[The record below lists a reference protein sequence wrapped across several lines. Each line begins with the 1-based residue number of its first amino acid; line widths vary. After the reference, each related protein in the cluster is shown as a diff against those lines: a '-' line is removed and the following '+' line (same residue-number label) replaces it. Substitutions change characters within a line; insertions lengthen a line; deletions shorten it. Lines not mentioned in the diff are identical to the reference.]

1 MAAGMDPKRV
11 RVFDEKDMIA
21 AWVQELKGKGELKK
35 GDWIL
40 IKASRGMR
48 FETIVQQLTVS
59 S

>member
-1 MAAGMDPKRV
+1 MDPKRI
-11 RVFDEKDMIA
+11 RVFDEKDAIA
-21 AWVQELKGKGELKK
+21 AWIKELAEQGELKK